1 MPAIKQISWRSMA
14 QAHPTA
20 HVVIGRVSEEDATNI
35 EARLRLLSHL
45 AGALCDDVYALAVV
59 GDQVGDQ
66 IHCALAS
73 STDAAKLAKA
83 VRADD
88 MDGRPDGRRRIFAF
102 DDDAAAAIGA
112 MIGQAGR

>member
-14 QAHPTA
+14 QAHPAA
-20 HVVIGRVSEEDATNI
+20 HVVIGKVYEQDATNI
-35 EARLRLLSHL
+35 QARLRLLSHL

-59 GDQVGDQ
+59 GDLVGDQ

-83 VRADD
+83 VGADD
-88 MDGRPDGRRRIFAF
+88 MDARAGGRRRFFRF
-102 DDDAAAAIGA
+102 DDDAAATIGA
-112 MIGQAGR
+112 MMGQAAC

>member
-14 QAHPTA
+14 QAHPAA
-20 HVVIGRVSEEDATNI
+20 HVVIGKVYEQDATNI
-35 EARLRLLSHL
+35 QARLRLLSHL

-59 GDQVGDQ
+59 GDLVGDQ
-66 IHCALAS
+66 IHCAVAS

-83 VRADD
+83 VGADD
-88 MDGRPDGRRRIFAF
+88 MDGGGRRRFFRF

-112 MIGQAGR
+112 MMGQAAC